1 MVGKATERRKTMNVS
16 AITGRLTKDPELRST
31 GSGKSVVS
39 FTLAVVDPDNKD
51 STDFID
57 CVAWEGRAEFL
68 SQYFVKGQKVEVT
81 GKIKT
86 RTYEKDGQNRKIT
99 ELVAKTIGF
108 GESKRESSSAN
119 NGGFSTETPAYDA
132 SVNDYPD
139 GFQPIDGSDDDLP
152 F

>member
-1 MVGKATERRKTMNVS
+1 MNVS

-57 CVAWEGRAEFL
+57 CVAWESRAEFL
-68 SQYFVKGQKVEVT
+68 GRYFVKGQKVEVS

-86 RTYEKDGQNRKIT
+86 RTRERDGYNIKVT
-99 ELVAKTIGF
+99 ELIAKTIGF
-108 GESKRESSSAN
+108 GESKKENSAN
-119 NGGFSTETPAYDA
+119 DGYSNSAPAYDA